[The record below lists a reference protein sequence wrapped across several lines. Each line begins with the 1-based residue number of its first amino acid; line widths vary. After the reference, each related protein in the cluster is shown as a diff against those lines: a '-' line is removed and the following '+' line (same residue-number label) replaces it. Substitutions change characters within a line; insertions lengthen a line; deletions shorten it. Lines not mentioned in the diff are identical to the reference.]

1 VLARDRRIPG
11 GRADVRD
18 RSVDAGMHLLLRA
31 ATPRA

>member
-1 VLARDRRIPG
+1 VRDVRLPG

-31 ATPRA
+31 VSRS